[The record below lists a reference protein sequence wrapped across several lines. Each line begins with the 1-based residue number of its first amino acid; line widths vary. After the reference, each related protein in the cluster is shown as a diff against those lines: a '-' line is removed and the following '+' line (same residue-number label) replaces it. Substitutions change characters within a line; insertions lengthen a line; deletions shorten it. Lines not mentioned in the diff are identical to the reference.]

1 MAPWQFLTRLCLN
14 GPADDVLEGDQSNS
28 SGSGR
33 ISGLDLPLADLPSE
47 DVDTGE
53 VGGDEGDVF
62 EVVREAIELPVAP
75 ASTNMRCRGGT
86 KTRKFK
92 AYVPN
97 VIELTYPFSCIVCIS
112 AFVLLWCWV
121 WLATKFF
128 ITTTQAT
135 TYTAST
141 T

>member
-1 MAPWQFLTRLCLN
+1 M
-14 GPADDVLEGDQSNS
+14 EGDQSNS
-28 SGSGR
+28 SGSGG
-33 ISGLDLPLADLPSE
+33 ISGLDLPLADLPSD
-47 DVDTGE
+47 DVETGE

-62 EVVREAIELPVAP
+62 EIVREAIELPVAP

-97 VIELTYPFSCIVCIS
+97 VIELTVIELTYPFSCIVCIS

-121 WLATKFF
+121 WWATKFF
-128 ITTTQAT
+128 ITRSQAVHCI
-135 TYTAST
+135 YFAFPLQIIAQ
-141 T
+141 